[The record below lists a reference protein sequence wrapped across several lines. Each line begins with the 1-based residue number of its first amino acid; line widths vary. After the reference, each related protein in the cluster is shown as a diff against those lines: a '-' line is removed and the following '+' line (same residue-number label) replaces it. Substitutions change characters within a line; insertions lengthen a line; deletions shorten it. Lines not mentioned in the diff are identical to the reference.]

1 MRFASRKPLGS
12 ILSRRP
18 VPPLR
23 PTKSVVLAKSHPR
36 GGSAS
41 LAECACG
48 AAASASATPLP
59 QSLAAT
65 GRSGS
70 RAVLRARAVALAW
83 LATIGASAAKAQ
95 PTPSSP
101 AAVASGASSVVA
113 PAPSS
118 SPSIVD
124 VRIEADV
131 GIPTEQIRRALPLKL
146 NAPFDA
152 AADAAV
158 RQFLASLPIIGK
170 SEVRIE
176 PTPAGDVL
184 VLDLERQPVVREIV
198 FAGIFP
204 IFERDALKA
213 LRMRAGDAF
222 DSSALPG
229 EVERLA
235 KLLEQNGFQD
245 STCSASVGDDDGE
258 ISLAYQCTR
267 GFFTRV
273 GAIQLVGASVL
284 SEDEVGSA
292 LRPWFFFTRDDLSQR
307 VEKLTARYRELG
319 YVRAHVDA
327 VPGPPDAD
335 DRVPL
340 TVTVQQ
346 GKRLVV
352 EITGNENLAEDE
364 IRDVL
369 PFVREG
375 GYGIFLVEEGA
386 EAIHA
391 LYESSGFPHVEIGK
405 QRVEHDDDVLVRY
418 TIREGE
424 PQSLAAVCV
433 DDPAIAE
440 ADDSNPALCRSLL
453 TRPAAARPAEPAT
466 PPAEPL
472 QQPSPHADIQPQDAL
487 RSGRSRWLLLAPR
500 WQSTLLEEDRGA
512 LVDYYRSLG
521 FAEASAGIARMETL
535 PDGVVAIFPIDRGPE
550 YRVGTVSIE
559 GSRVDIADVVAAKLT
574 TKTGEPYRTADVD
587 AAAAE
592 LEKELQGL
600 GYLAARVEA
609 SVELVPT
616 PVAEG
621 AEPRDGAANVAFR
634 IAPGSLHR
642 VTDLVLLGANETRKG
657 VVKRAFALEPG
668 ALLTPGGL
676 ADTQKN
682 VRDLEVFDAIQV
694 APIGLDVSAHATPA
708 VEPVDVPVK
717 VQVRERPRTEL
728 DLGFGYDTDR
738 GASGRFA
745 FRQLNLFDRAKKLTV
760 NGTYGQRDKGS
771 TVVLSDPRLFGSS
784 FKGALSGAYSDTDLE
799 AFDQR
804 TIRVGGSL
812 SRALPWDLTAAFDV
826 GYELADTSNVV
837 ADDPDAPEPGTTRE
851 LLLTPSLAY
860 DTRDDLLYPTRG
872 TFASVSIGLSS
883 RAYLSDDNF
892 VRYDLQARRYQAL
905 AAGVVAVASARF
917 TDVDLYGSTT
927 VVPTPEL
934 LFTGGTST
942 VRGFEE
948 DRIGPLDSNGKPLGG
963 GARLLGNLELRFPV
977 VWLLEGA
984 LFVDAGQITRTLS
997 AVTVDK
1003 FQVGAGAGVRLRSP
1017 VGPLRLDLGYP
1028 VVAGAA
1034 PDGIGI
1040 HFSFGYPF

>member
-1 MRFASRKPLGS
+1 MCVAPGQTPGS
-12 ILSRRP
+12 LP
-18 VPPLR
+18 
-23 PTKSVVLAKSHPR
+23 PR
-36 GGSAS
+36 GFVS
-41 LAECACG
+41 E
-48 AAASASATPLP
+48 PLP
-59 QSLAAT
+59 AKRAA
-65 GRSGS
+65 
-70 RAVLRARAVALAW
+70 LRARAVAFAW
-83 LATIGASAAKAQ
+83 LATIGVCVANAAPAE
-95 PTPSSP
+95 PTER
-101 AAVASGASSVVA
+101 AATSNESVVSV
-113 PAPSS
+113 PATVS

-158 RQFLASLPIIGK
+158 RQFLAALPIVGR
-170 SEVRIE
+170 SEVWIE

-184 VLDLERQPVVREIV
+184 VLDLTRQPVVREIV

-222 DSSALPG
+222 DPSALPG

-258 ISLAYQCTR
+258 ISLAYRCSR

-273 GAIQLVGASVL
+273 GAIQLVGASIL
-284 SEDEVGSA
+284 SDDEVGSA
-292 LRPWFFFTRDDLSQR
+292 LRPWFFLTRDDLTQR
-307 VEKLTARYRELG
+307 VQKLEARYRELG
-319 YVRAHVDA
+319 YVRAHLEA
-327 VPGPPDAD
+327 IPGPPDAD

-352 EITGNENLAEDE
+352 EIAGNENLAEDD

-369 PFVREG
+369 PFAREG
-375 GYGIFLVEEGA
+375 GYGIFLVEEGV
-386 EAIHA
+386 EAIRA

-405 QRVEHDDDVLVRY
+405 QRVERDDDVLVRY

-440 ADDSNPALCRSLL
+440 ADDPNPELCRGFV
-453 TRPAAARPAEPAT
+453 RKPPVARPADQATAPADA
-466 PPAEPL
+466 PPP
-472 QQPSPHADIQPQDAL
+472 PSPHAAIQPQDAL

-521 FAEASAGIARMETL
+521 FAEASAGIARMESS
-535 PDGVVAIFPIDRGPE
+535 PDGVVAIFPIDRGPG

-559 GSRVDIADVVAAKLT
+559 GSRVDIADVVGTKLT
-574 TKTGEPYRTADVD
+574 TKTGDPYRTADVD

-592 LEKELQGL
+592 LEKDLQGL

-616 PVAEG
+616 PVAQG
-621 AEPRDGAANVAFR
+621 AEPRDGVANVAFR
-634 IAPGSLHR
+634 IAPGPLHR

-694 APIGLDVSAHATPA
+694 APIGLDVSAHGTPA

-771 TVVLSDPRLFGSS
+771 TVVLSDPRLLGSS
-784 FKGALSGAYSDTDLE
+784 FKGALSGAYADTDLE

-812 SRALPWDLTAAFDV
+812 SRALPWDLTAGFDV

-837 ADDPDAPEPGTTRE
+837 ADDPEAPEPGTTRE

-892 VRYDLQARRYQAL
+892 VRYDVQARRYQTL
-905 AAGVVAVASARF
+905 ADGVVAVASARF

-927 VVPTPEL
+927 AVPTPEL

-948 DRIGPLDSNGKPLGG
+948 DRIGPLDVNDKPLGG

-984 LFVDAGQITRTLS
+984 VFVDAGQITRALS

-1034 PDGIGI
+1034 PEGVGI